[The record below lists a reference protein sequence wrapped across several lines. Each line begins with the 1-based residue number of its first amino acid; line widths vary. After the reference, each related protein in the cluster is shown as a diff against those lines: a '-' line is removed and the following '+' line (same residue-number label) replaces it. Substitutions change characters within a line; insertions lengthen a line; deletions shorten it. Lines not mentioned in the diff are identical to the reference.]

1 MGDASSDQPEASLH
15 HLYITEARVRVTH
28 KVLPRNAF
36 RNVWETVV
44 L

>member
-1 MGDASSDQPEASLH
+1 MKNPLVIYRGL
-15 HLYITEARVRVTH
+15 LYITEAMMKVTH